1 MLHLLIFAYQMV
13 FLERDG
19 TYINTNSSN
28 AYYDKVLKF
37 KALWES
43 GQETFEIQT
52 SGSTGVPKT
61 IILKRKHI
69 LASVK
74 MTAKAFDLQEGDTA
88 FCCLNIDYI
97 AGMMMLV
104 RAFEIG
110 MDLIVV
116 EPSSNPF
123 KGIEKHLYLLNANR
137 GRNFFAF
144 VPLQIQTI
152 FEETPVLGEILNSA
166 KAIIIGGASVNE
178 NVLEKMQK
186 IYRPIYATYG
196 MTETITHV
204 AIKRLN
210 SAAKDDFFNTL
221 EGVDIKLNENNC
233 LMIKSKTTDNEWIT
247 TNDVAEIINGS
258 SFVLHGR
265 IDNVINSGG
274 VKIQLEKIE
283 KVGEEILRKLQI
295 NKRFF
300 VYSLPDEKLGERL
313 VLVLENP
320 VQNLSQASID
330 GIKIDILKAFKEI
343 LPKFEVPKEVFFVE
357 KMLETPTGKIDK
369 IKTINA
375 YVLPQIS
382 NG

>member
-1 MLHLLIFAYQMV
+1 MI

-19 TYINTNSSN
+19 SCINTQPDNP
-28 AYYDKVLKF
+28 YYKKVFDF
-37 KALWES
+37 KKAWES

-52 SGSTGVPKT
+52 SGSTGTPKK
-61 IILKRKHI
+61 IFLHRKQM

-74 MTAKAFDLQEGDTA
+74 MTAKAFNLEEGDTA

-110 MDLIVV
+110 MDLVVV
-116 EPSSNPF
+116 EPKSNPF
-123 KGIEKHLYLLNANR
+123 EDIEKHLYILKANR
-137 GRNFFAF
+137 GQNFFAF
-144 VPLQIQTI
+144 VPLQIQSLLESKPI
-152 FEETPVLGEILNSA
+152 FSEILNSA
-166 KAIIIGGASVNE
+166 KAIIIGGAAVNDTI
-178 NVLEKMQK
+178 LEKVQT
-186 IYRPIYATYG
+186 IYRPVYVTYG
-196 MTETITHV
+196 MTETLTHI
-204 AIKRLN
+204 AIRRIN
-210 SAAKDDFFNTL
+210 GSEKDDFFNTL
-221 EGVDIKLNENNC
+221 DGVDVKLNDESC

-283 KVGEEILRKLQI
+283 QAAEIVLKKIKTDEEKL
-295 NKRFF
+295 NGRYF
-300 VYSLPDEKLGERL
+300 VFSLPDEKLGERL
-313 VLVLENP
+313 VFVLEKETNEAFP
-320 VQNLSQASID
+320 SREDAT
-330 GIKIDILKAFKEI
+330 KIDILQGFKEI
-343 LPKFEVPKEVFFVE
+343 LPKFEVPKEVFFIE
-357 KMLETPTGKIDK
+357 KMIETPTGKIDK

>member
-1 MLHLLIFAYQMV
+1 MI
-13 FLERDG
+13 FLEKDG
-19 TYINTNSSN
+19 SCINTQPNN
-28 AYYDKVLKF
+28 PYFKKVFEF
-37 KALWES
+37 KKAWEF

-52 SGSTGVPKT
+52 SGSTGQPKK
-61 IILKRKHI
+61 ILLRRKQM

-74 MTAKAFDLQEGDTA
+74 MTAKAFNLKEGDTA

-110 MDLIVV
+110 MDLLIV
-116 EPSSNPF
+116 EPKSNPF
-123 KGIEKHLYLLNANR
+123 EDIEKHLYILKANR
-137 GRNFFAF
+137 GQNFFAF
-144 VPLQIQTI
+144 VPLQIQTLLDN
-152 FEETPVLGEILNSA
+152 TPIYSDILNSA
-166 KAIIIGGASVNE
+166 KAIIIGGAAVNE
-178 NVLEKMQK
+178 AILEKVQK
-186 IYRPIYATYG
+186 IYRPVYVTYG
-196 MTETITHV
+196 MSETLTHI
-204 AIKRLN
+204 AIKRIN
-210 SAAKDDFFNTL
+210 GSEKEEFFNTL
-221 EGVDIKLNENNC
+221 DGVDIKLTNESC
-233 LMIKSKTTDNEWIT
+233 LMIKSKTTDDQWIT

-283 KVGEEILRKLQI
+283 KVAESVLNKL
-295 NKRFF
+295 KTDKKELKGRYF
-300 VYSLPDEKLGERL
+300 VFSLPDENLGERL
-313 VLVLENP
+313 IFVLEKETIAI
-320 VQNLSQASID
+320 LSGREDIT
-330 GIKIDILKAFKEI
+330 KIDILKGFKEI

-357 KMLETPTGKIDK
+357 KIVETPTGKIDK

>member
-1 MLHLLIFAYQMV
+1 MI
-13 FLERDG
+13 FLEKDG
-19 TYINTNSSN
+19 SCINTQPTNP
-28 AYYDKVLKF
+28 YFKKVFDF
-37 KALWES
+37 KKAWES

-52 SGSTGVPKT
+52 SGSTGIPKK
-61 IILKRKHI
+61 ILLHRKQM

-74 MTAKAFDLQEGDTA
+74 MTAKAFNLKEGDTA

-110 MDLIVV
+110 MDLLIV
-116 EPSSNPF
+116 EPKSNPF
-123 KGIEKHLYLLNANR
+123 EDIEKHLYILKANR
-137 GRNFFAF
+137 GQNFFAF

-152 FEETPVLGEILNSA
+152 LESTPIFYEILNSA
-166 KAIIIGGASVNE
+166 KAIIIGGAAVNDAI
-178 NVLEKMQK
+178 LEKVQK
-186 IYRPIYATYG
+186 IYRPVYVTYG
-196 MTETITHV
+196 MSETLTHI
-204 AIKRLN
+204 AIKRIN
-210 SAAKDDFFNTL
+210 GSEKEDFFNTL
-221 EGVDIKLNENNC
+221 EGVDIQLNEESC
-233 LMIKSKTTDNEWIT
+233 LMIKSKTTDGQWIT

-274 VKIQLEKIE
+274 VKIQLEKVE
-283 KVGEEILRKLQI
+283 KAVDSVLKKLKTDEQKL
-295 NKRFF
+295 NGRYF
-300 VYSLPDEKLGERL
+300 VFSLPDEKLGERL
-313 VLVLENP
+313 IFVLEKETNAAFP
-320 VQNLSQASID
+320 SRDDAT
-330 GIKIDILKAFKEI
+330 KIDILQGFKEI
-343 LPKFEVPKEVFFVE
+343 LPKFEVPKEVFFLE

>member
-1 MLHLLIFAYQMV
+1 MV
-13 FLERDG
+13 FLEKDG
-19 TYINTNSSN
+19 TYINTSPSN
-28 AYYDKVLKF
+28 AYYDKVLTF
-37 KALWES
+37 KKLWDA

-61 IILKRKHI
+61 IILKRNQLI
-69 LASVK
+69 ASAK

-110 MDLIVV
+110 MDLLVV
-116 EPSSNPF
+116 APSSNPF
-123 KGIEKHLYLLNANR
+123 VGIEKHLYLLNANR

-152 FEETPVLGEILNSA
+152 FDETPTLGEILNSA
-166 KAIIIGGASVNE
+166 KAIIIGGASLSE
-178 NVLEKMQK
+178 GVLEKMQK

-196 MTETITHV
+196 MTETITHI

-210 SAAKDDFFNTL
+210 GNAKDDFFNIL
-221 EGVDIKLNENNC
+221 DGVTIKLSENNC
-233 LMIKSKTTDNEWIT
+233 LMIQSKVVGNEWIT
-247 TNDVAEIINGS
+247 TNDVVEIINEN

-274 VKIQLEKIE
+274 VKIQLEKVE

-295 NKRFF
+295 ENQFYI
-300 VYSLPDEKLGERL
+300 YSLPDEKLGERL
-313 VLVLENP
+313 ILVLEYSIH
-320 VQNLSQASID
+320 NLSQATID
-330 GIKIDILKAFKEI
+330 GIKIDIIKAFKEI

>member
-1 MLHLLIFAYQMV
+1 MV
-13 FLERDG
+13 FLEKDG
-19 TYINTNSSN
+19 TYINTLPNN
-28 AYYDKVLKF
+28 EYYDKVLKF
-37 KALWES
+37 KDLWES
-43 GQETFEIQT
+43 GQEEFTIQT
-52 SGSTGVPKT
+52 SGSTGIPKQ
-61 IILKRKHI
+61 IVLHRKQMI
-69 LASVK
+69 ASAK

-123 KGIEKHLYLLNANR
+123 VGIEKHLYLLNSNR
-137 GRNFFAF
+137 GHNFFAF

-152 FEETPVLGEILNSA
+152 LDETPALGEILNSA
-166 KAIIIGGASVNE
+166 KAIIIGGAAVSE
-178 NVLEKMQK
+178 TILEKIQK

-196 MTETITHV
+196 MTETITHI
-204 AIKRLN
+204 AIRRLN
-210 SAAKDDFFNTL
+210 GAEKDDFFNTL
-221 EGVDIKLNENNC
+221 DGVDIKLNENNC
-233 LMIKSKTTDNEWIT
+233 LMIKSKAIGNEWII

-265 IDNVINSGG
+265 IDNIINSGG

-283 KVGEEILRKLQI
+283 KVGEPILRKLQLFD
-295 NKRFF
+295 RYF
-300 VYSLPDEKLGERL
+300 VYSLPDKKLGERL
-313 VLVLENP
+313 ILVIENKTKSELMS
-320 VQNLSQASID
+320 VVDAM
-330 GIKIDILKAFKEI
+330 KIDIIKAFKEI

-357 KMLETPTGKIDK
+357 KMIETPTGKIDK
-369 IKTINA
+369 IKTING

-382 NG
+382 NI

>member
-1 MLHLLIFAYQMV
+1 MV
-13 FLERDG
+13 FLEKDG
-19 TYINTNSSN
+19 TYINTLPNSD
-28 AYYDKVLKF
+28 YYAKVLKF

-43 GQETFEIQT
+43 GQDIFEVQT

-61 IILKRKHI
+61 IVLHRKLM

-74 MTAKAFDLQEGDTA
+74 MTAKAFDLKEGDTA

-137 GRNFFAF
+137 GQNFFAF

-152 FEETPVLGEILNSA
+152 FEETPQLGEILNSA

-178 NVLEKMQK
+178 AILEKVQK

-196 MTETITHV
+196 MTETITHI
-204 AIKRLN
+204 AIKRIN
-210 SAAKDDFFNTL
+210 GDKKEDFFNTL
-221 EGVDIKLNENNC
+221 DGVDIKLNENNC

-274 VKIQLEKIE
+274 VKIQIEKIE
-283 KVGEEILRKLQI
+283 KAAEDILRKLQVSG
-295 NKRFF
+295 RYF
-300 VYSLPDEKLGERL
+300 VFSLPDEKLGERL
-313 VLVLENP
+313 ILVIENNTLLQTSSR
-320 VQNLSQASID
+320 VDS
-330 GIKIDILKAFKEI
+330 IKIDILKSFKEK
-343 LPKFEVPKEVFFVE
+343 LPKFEVPKEIFFVE
-357 KMLETPTGKIDK
+357 KILETPTGKIDK
-369 IKTINA
+369 TKTINA
-375 YVLPQIS
+375 YVLSQIS

>member
-1 MLHLLIFAYQMV
+1 MV
-13 FLERDG
+13 FLEKDG
-19 TYINTNSSN
+19 TYINTDSGNS
-28 AYYDKVLKF
+28 YYDKVLKF
-37 KALWES
+37 KKLWSS
-43 GQETFEIQT
+43 GQDSFTIQT
-52 SGSTGVPKT
+52 SGSTGIPKEIT
-61 IILKRKHI
+61 LHREQL
-69 LASVK
+69 LASAK

-110 MDLIVV
+110 MDLLVV
-116 EPSSNPF
+116 EPKSNPF
-123 KGIEKHLYLLNANR
+123 VGIEKHLYLLNANR

-166 KAIIIGGASVNE
+166 KAIIIGGASLNE
-178 NVLEKMQK
+178 SVLGKMQK

-196 MTETITHV
+196 MTETITHI

-210 SAAKDDFFNTL
+210 GSTKDDFFNTL
-221 EGVDIKLNENNC
+221 DGVDIKLNENSC
-233 LMIKSKTTDNEWIT
+233 LMIKSKVVGNEWIT
-247 TNDVAEIINGS
+247 TNDVVEIINGS

-283 KVGEEILRKLQI
+283 KIGEEILRKMQI
-295 NKRFF
+295 EKQFYI
-300 VYSLPDEKLGERL
+300 YSLPDEKLGERL
-313 VLVLENP
+313 ILVLENT
-320 VQNLSQASID
+320 VENLSQATID
-330 GIKIDILKAFKEI
+330 GIKIDILKAFKEN

-357 KMLETPTGKIDK
+357 KMIETPTGKIDK

>member
-1 MLHLLIFAYQMV
+1 MI

-19 TYINTNSSN
+19 SCINTQPDNP
-28 AYYDKVLKF
+28 YYKKVFDF
-37 KALWES
+37 KKSWES

-52 SGSTGVPKT
+52 SGSTGTPKK
-61 IILKRKHI
+61 IILHRKQM

-74 MTAKAFDLQEGDTA
+74 MTAKAFNLEEGDTA

-110 MDLIVV
+110 MDLVVV
-116 EPSSNPF
+116 EPKSNPF
-123 KGIEKHLYLLNANR
+123 EDIEKHLYILKANR
-137 GRNFFAF
+137 GQNFFAF
-144 VPLQIQTI
+144 VPLQIQTLLESKPI
-152 FEETPVLGEILNSA
+152 FSEILNSA
-166 KAIIIGGASVNE
+166 KAIIIGGAAVNDTI
-178 NVLEKMQK
+178 LEKVQT
-186 IYRPIYATYG
+186 IYRPVYVTYG
-196 MTETITHV
+196 MTETLTHI
-204 AIKRLN
+204 AIKRIN
-210 SAAKDDFFNTL
+210 GSEKDDFFNTL
-221 EGVDIKLNENNC
+221 DGVDVKLNDESC

-283 KVGEEILRKLQI
+283 KAAEVVLKKLKTDEQ
-295 NKRFF
+295 KFDGRYF
-300 VYSLPDEKLGERL
+300 VFSLPDEKLGERL
-313 VLVLENP
+313 IFVLEKETNEAFP
-320 VQNLSQASID
+320 SREDAT
-330 GIKIDILKAFKEI
+330 KIDILQGFKEI

-357 KMLETPTGKIDK
+357 KMIETPTGKIDK

>member
-1 MLHLLIFAYQMV
+1 MV

-19 TYINTNSSN
+19 TYINTSPEND
-28 AYYDKVLKF
+28 YYKKVLMF
-37 KALWES
+37 KKVWDS

-52 SGSTGVPKT
+52 SGSTGMPKK
-61 IILKRKHI
+61 IILHRKQM

-110 MDLIVV
+110 MDLVVV
-116 EPSSNPF
+116 EPASNPF
-123 KGIEKHLYLLNANR
+123 LGIEKHLYLLNANR

-152 FEETPVLGEILNSA
+152 LESEPIFAEILNSA

-178 NVLEKMQK
+178 TIIEKIQK
-186 IYRPIYATYG
+186 IYRPVYVTYG
-196 MTETITHV
+196 MTETITHI
-204 AIKRLN
+204 AIKRIN
-210 SAAKDDFFNTL
+210 GAAKDDFFNTL
-221 EGVDIKLNENNC
+221 EGVDIKLNDSNC
-233 LMIKSKTTDNEWIT
+233 LMIKSKTTDNQWIE
-247 TNDVAEIINGS
+247 TNDVAEIVNGS

-283 KVGEEILRKLQI
+283 KTAETILRKLDSEKKRL
-295 NKRFF
+295 NGRFF
-300 VYSLPDEKLGERL
+300 VFSLPDEKLGERL
-313 VLVLENP
+313 IFVLEK
-320 VQNLSQASID
+320 SISTELPSNEEA
-330 GIKIDILKAFKEI
+330 IKIDILLAFKEI

-357 KMLETPTGKIDK
+357 KLLETPTGKIDK

>member
-1 MLHLLIFAYQMV
+1 MV

-19 TYINTNSSN
+19 TYINTASSN
-28 AYYDKVLKF
+28 KYYDKVLKF
-37 KALWES
+37 KTLWDS

-61 IILKRKHI
+61 IILKRKQLI
-69 LASVK
+69 TSAK

-116 EPSSNPF
+116 EPKSNPF
-123 KGIEKHLYLLNANR
+123 VGIEKHLYLLNANR

-152 FEETPVLGEILNSA
+152 LDETPVLGEILNSA
-166 KAIIIGGASVNE
+166 KAVIIGGAAVNE
-178 NVLEKMQK
+178 GGLEKIQK
-186 IYRPIYATYG
+186 VYRPVYATYG
-196 MTETITHV
+196 MTETITHI

-210 SAAKDDFFNTL
+210 GSTKDDFFNTL
-221 EGVDIKLNENNC
+221 DGVDIKLNENSC
-233 LMIKSKTTDNEWIT
+233 LMIKSKAVGNEWIT
-247 TNDVAEIINGS
+247 TNDVAEIVNGS

-283 KVGEEILRKLQI
+283 RIGEGILRKLQI
-295 NKRFF
+295 ENQFYI
-300 VYSLPDEKLGERL
+300 YSLPDEKLGERL
-313 VLVLENP
+313 ILVLEKAIE
-320 VQNLSQASID
+320 NLPQATVD

-357 KMLETPTGKIDK
+357 KMIETPTGKIDK

>member
-1 MLHLLIFAYQMV
+1 MV

-19 TYINTNSSN
+19 TYINTFPSN
-28 AYYDKVLKF
+28 AYYDKVLAF
-37 KALWES
+37 KKLWDA

-52 SGSTGVPKT
+52 SGSTGIPKKIT
-61 IILKRKHI
+61 FRRKQLI
-69 LASVK
+69 ASAK

-123 KGIEKHLYLLNANR
+123 VGIEKHLYLLNANR

-152 FEETPVLGEILNSA
+152 FEETPKLGEILNSA

-178 NVLEKMQK
+178 SILKKTQK
-186 IYRPIYATYG
+186 IYRPMYATYG
-196 MTETITHV
+196 MTETITHI

-210 SAAKDDFFNTL
+210 GVAKDDFFNVL
-221 EGVDIKLNENNC
+221 DGVDIKVNENSC
-233 LMIKSKTTDNEWIT
+233 LMIKSKVLDNEWIT
-247 TNDVAEIINGS
+247 TNDVAEIVNGS
-258 SFVLHGR
+258 SFILHGR

-283 KVGEEILRKLQI
+283 KVGEVILRKLQLE
-295 NKRFF
+295 RQFF
-300 VYSLPDEKLGERL
+300 IYSLPDEKLGERL
-313 VLVLENP
+313 ILVLQNSIH
-320 VQNLSQASID
+320 NLSQAAID

>member
-1 MLHLLIFAYQMV
+1 MI
-13 FLERDG
+13 FLEKDG
-19 TYINTNSSN
+19 SCINTQPNN
-28 AYYDKVLKF
+28 PYFKKVFDF
-37 KALWES
+37 KKAWES

-52 SGSTGVPKT
+52 SGSTGMPKK
-61 IILKRKHI
+61 ILLHRRQM

-74 MTAKAFDLQEGDTA
+74 MTTKAFNLKEGDTA

-110 MDLIVV
+110 MDLLIV
-116 EPSSNPF
+116 EPKSNPF
-123 KGIEKHLYLLNANR
+123 EDIEKHLYILKANR
-137 GRNFFAF
+137 GQNFFAF

-152 FEETPVLGEILNSA
+152 LEKTPIFYEILNSA
-166 KAIIIGGASVNE
+166 KAIIIGGAAVNDAI
-178 NVLEKMQK
+178 LEKVQK
-186 IYRPIYATYG
+186 IYRPVYVTYG
-196 MTETITHV
+196 MSETLTHV
-204 AIKRLN
+204 AIKRIN
-210 SAAKDDFFNTL
+210 GSEKEDFFNTL
-221 EGVDIKLNENNC
+221 EGVDIQLNHESC
-233 LMIKSKTTDNEWIT
+233 LMIKSKTTDGQWIT

-274 VKIQLEKIE
+274 VKIQLEKVE
-283 KVGEEILRKLQI
+283 KAAESVLKKLKTDEQKL
-295 NKRFF
+295 NGRNF
-300 VYSLPDEKLGERL
+300 VFSLPDEKLGERL
-313 VLVLENP
+313 IFVLEKETNAAFP
-320 VQNLSQASID
+320 SRDDAT
-330 GIKIDILKAFKEI
+330 KIDILQGFKEI

>member
-1 MLHLLIFAYQMV
+1 MV
-13 FLERDG
+13 FLEKDG
-19 TYINTNSSN
+19 TYINTNPAN
-28 AYYDKVLKF
+28 EYYAKVLKF
-37 KALWES
+37 KALWDS
-43 GQETFEIQT
+43 GQELFTIHT
-52 SGSTGVPKT
+52 SGSTGQPKL
-61 IILKRKHI
+61 IELHRNQMI
-69 LASVK
+69 ASAR

-110 MDLIVV
+110 MDLMVV
-116 EPSSNPF
+116 EPSANPF
-123 KGIEKHLYLLNANR
+123 LGNEKHLYLLNSNR

-144 VPLQIQTI
+144 VPLQIQAI
-152 FEETPVLGEILNSA
+152 LDETPMLGEILNSA

-178 NVLEKMQK
+178 VVLEKIQK
-186 IYRPIYATYG
+186 IYRPVYATYG
-196 MTETITHV
+196 MTETITHI

-210 SAAKDDFFNTL
+210 GAEKDDFFNTL
-221 EGVDIKLNENNC
+221 DGVDIKLSNDNC
-233 LMIKSKTTDNEWIT
+233 LMIKSKAIGNEWIT

-258 SFVLHGR
+258 SFILHGR

-283 KVGEEILRKLQI
+283 KVGEGILRKLQI
-295 NKRFF
+295 NALYF
-300 VYSLPDEKLGERL
+300 VFSLPDEKLGERL
-313 VLVLENP
+313 VLI
-320 VQNLSQASID
+320 VQQGEKMPLSSATD
-330 GIKIDILKAFKEI
+330 AMKIDIIKAFKEI

-357 KMLETPTGKIDK
+357 KMIETPTGKIDK

>member
-1 MLHLLIFAYQMV
+1 MI
-13 FLERDG
+13 FLEKDG
-19 TYINTNSSN
+19 SCINTQPTNP
-28 AYYDKVLKF
+28 YFKKVFDF
-37 KALWES
+37 KKAWVS

-52 SGSTGVPKT
+52 SGSTGKPKK
-61 IILKRKHI
+61 ILLHRKQM

-74 MTAKAFDLQEGDTA
+74 MTAKAFNLKEGDTA
-88 FCCLNIDYI
+88 FCCLNIEYI

-110 MDLIVV
+110 MDLLIV
-116 EPSSNPF
+116 EPKSNPF
-123 KGIEKHLYLLNANR
+123 EDIEKHLYILKANR
-137 GRNFFAF
+137 GQNFFAF
-144 VPLQIQTI
+144 VPLQFQTLLESTPI
-152 FEETPVLGEILNSA
+152 FSEILNSA
-166 KAIIIGGASVNE
+166 KAIIIGGAAVNDAI
-178 NVLEKMQK
+178 LEKVQK
-186 IYRPIYATYG
+186 IYRPVYVTYG
-196 MTETITHV
+196 MSETITHI
-204 AIKRLN
+204 AIKRIN
-210 SAAKDDFFNTL
+210 GSEKEDFFNTL
-221 EGVDIKLNENNC
+221 DGVDIQLNNESC
-233 LMIKSKTTDNEWIT
+233 LMIKSKTTNGQWIT

-283 KVGEEILRKLQI
+283 KAAESVLNKLNTEEQKFKGRY
-295 NKRFF
+295 F
-300 VYSLPDEKLGERL
+300 VFSLPDEKLGERL
-313 VLVLENP
+313 VFVLEKETKDAFP
-320 VQNLSQASID
+320 SKAD
-330 GIKIDILKAFKEI
+330 ATKIDIIQGFKEK

>member
-1 MLHLLIFAYQMV
+1 MV
-13 FLERDG
+13 FLEKDG
-19 TYINTNSSN
+19 TYINTSPNN
-28 AYYDKVLKF
+28 EYYDKVLKF
-37 KALWES
+37 KGLWES
-43 GQETFEIQT
+43 GQEEFTIQT
-52 SGSTGVPKT
+52 SGSTGIPKQ
-61 IILKRKHI
+61 IVLHRKQMI
-69 LASVK
+69 ASAK

-88 FCCLNIDYI
+88 FCCLNVEYI

-110 MDLIVV
+110 MDLMVV

-123 KGIEKHLYLLNANR
+123 LGNEKHLYLLNANR

-152 FEETPVLGEILNSA
+152 LEETPNLSEILNSA

-178 NVLEKMQK
+178 LILEKIQK

-196 MTETITHV
+196 MTETITHI

-210 SAAKDDFFNTL
+210 GSEKDDFFNTL
-221 EGVDIKLNENNC
+221 DGVDVKLNDDNC
-233 LMIKSKTTDNEWIT
+233 LMIKSKSIGNEWIT
-247 TNDVAEIINGS
+247 TNDVAEIINDS
-258 SFVLHGR
+258 SFILHGR

-283 KVGEEILRKLQI
+283 KVGEGILRKLQI
-295 NKRFF
+295 STSYF
-300 VYSLPDEKLGERL
+300 VFSLPDEKLGERL
-313 VLVLENP
+313 VLI
-320 VQNLSQASID
+320 VQKDEKIQLPSTTDAM
-330 GIKIDILKAFKEI
+330 KIDLLKAFKEI

-357 KMLETPTGKIDK
+357 KMIETPTGKIDK

>member
-1 MLHLLIFAYQMV
+1 MI
-13 FLERDG
+13 FLEKDG
-19 TYINTNSSN
+19 SCINTQPNN
-28 AYYDKVLKF
+28 PYFKKVFEF
-37 KALWES
+37 KKAWEF

-52 SGSTGVPKT
+52 SGSTGQPKK
-61 IILKRKHI
+61 ILLRRKQM

-74 MTAKAFDLQEGDTA
+74 MTAKAFNLKEGDTA

-110 MDLIVV
+110 MDLLIV
-116 EPSSNPF
+116 EPKSNPF
-123 KGIEKHLYLLNANR
+123 EEIEKHLYILKANR
-137 GRNFFAF
+137 GQNFFAF
-144 VPLQIQTI
+144 VPLQIQTLLDN
-152 FEETPVLGEILNSA
+152 TPIYSDILNSA
-166 KAIIIGGASVNE
+166 KAIIIGGAAVNE
-178 NVLEKMQK
+178 AILEKIQK
-186 IYRPIYATYG
+186 IYRPVYVTYG
-196 MTETITHV
+196 MSETLTHI
-204 AIKRLN
+204 AIKRIN
-210 SAAKDDFFNTL
+210 GSEKEEFFNTL
-221 EGVDIKLNENNC
+221 DGVDIKLTNESC
-233 LMIKSKTTDNEWIT
+233 LMIKSKTTDDQWIT

-283 KVGEEILRKLQI
+283 KVAELVLNKL
-295 NKRFF
+295 KTDKKELKGRYF
-300 VYSLPDEKLGERL
+300 VFSLPDENLGERL
-313 VLVLENP
+313 IFVLEKETIAI
-320 VQNLSQASID
+320 LSGREDIT
-330 GIKIDILKAFKEI
+330 KIDILKGFKEI

-357 KMLETPTGKIDK
+357 KIVETPTGKIDK

>member
-1 MLHLLIFAYQMV
+1 MV
-13 FLERDG
+13 FLEKDG
-19 TYINTNSSN
+19 TYINTTSSN
-28 AYYDKVLKF
+28 SYYDKVLSF
-37 KALWES
+37 KKLWDA
-43 GQETFEIQT
+43 GQETFTIQT
-52 SGSTGVPKT
+52 SGSTGVPKE
-61 IILKRKHI
+61 IILHRKQLI
-69 LASVK
+69 TSVK
-74 MTAKAFDLQEGDTA
+74 MTAKAFNLQEGDTA

-104 RAFEIG
+104 RAFEMG

-123 KGIEKHLYLLNANR
+123 VGIKKHLYLLNANR

-166 KAIIIGGASVNE
+166 KAIIIGGASLNE
-178 NVLEKMQK
+178 SILEKMQK

-196 MTETITHV
+196 MTETITHI

-210 SAAKDDFFNTL
+210 GSAKDDFFNTL
-221 EGVDIKLNENNC
+221 DGVDIKLSENNC
-233 LMIKSKTTDNEWIT
+233 LMIKTKTTNNEWIT
-247 TNDVAEIINGS
+247 TNDVVEIINGS

-283 KVGEEILRKLQI
+283 KVGEEILRKLQY
-295 NKRFF
+295 NKPFF
-300 VYSLPDEKLGERL
+300 VYSLPDETLGERL
-313 VLVLENP
+313 ILVIENETE
-320 VQNLSQASID
+320 NLSQAIVQ
-330 GIKIDILKAFKEI
+330 GNKIDLLKAFKEI
-343 LPKFEVPKEVFFVE
+343 LPKFEVPKEVFFIE
-357 KMLETPTGKIDK
+357 KMIETPTGKIDK

>member
-1 MLHLLIFAYQMV
+1 MV

-19 TYINTNSSN
+19 TYINTASGNK
-28 AYYDKVLKF
+28 YYDKVLNF
-37 KALWES
+37 KTLWDS
-43 GQETFEIQT
+43 GQETFKIQT
-52 SGSTGVPKT
+52 SGSTGAPKE
-61 IILKRKHI
+61 IILHRKQLI
-69 LASVK
+69 ASAK

-123 KGIEKHLYLLNANR
+123 VGIEKHLYLLNANR
-137 GRNFFAF
+137 GKNFFAF
-144 VPLQIQTI
+144 VPLQLQTI
-152 FEETPVLGEILNSA
+152 FEETPKLAEILNAA
-166 KAIIIGGASVNE
+166 KAIIIGGATVNE
-178 NVLEKMQK
+178 TILEKIQK
-186 IYRPIYATYG
+186 IYRPVYATYG
-196 MTETITHV
+196 MTETITHI

-210 SAAKDDFFNTL
+210 SDAKDDFFNVL
-221 EGVDIKLNENNC
+221 DGVDIKLNENNC
-233 LMIKSKTTDNEWIT
+233 LMIQSKAVGNEWII

-258 SFVLHGR
+258 SFILHGR

-283 KVGEEILRKLQI
+283 KVGEGILRKLQLE
-295 NKRFF
+295 KQFF
-300 VYSLPDEKLGERL
+300 VFSLPDEKLGERL
-313 VLVLENP
+313 ILVVVND
-320 VQNLSQASID
+320 VKMLSQVNID

-343 LPKFEVPKEVFFVE
+343 LPKFEVPKEVFFIE
-357 KMLETPTGKIDK
+357 KMIETPTGKIDK

>member
-1 MLHLLIFAYQMV
+1 MI
-13 FLERDG
+13 FLEKDG
-19 TYINTNSSN
+19 SCINTQPNN
-28 AYYDKVLKF
+28 PYFKKVFEF
-37 KALWES
+37 KKAWEF

-52 SGSTGVPKT
+52 SGSTGQPKK
-61 IILKRKHI
+61 ILLRRKQM

-74 MTAKAFDLQEGDTA
+74 MTAKAFNLKEGDTA

-110 MDLIVV
+110 MDLLIV
-116 EPSSNPF
+116 EPKSNPF
-123 KGIEKHLYLLNANR
+123 EDIEKHLYILKANR
-137 GRNFFAF
+137 GQNFFAF
-144 VPLQIQTI
+144 VPLQIQTLLDN
-152 FEETPVLGEILNSA
+152 TPIYSDILNSA
-166 KAIIIGGASVNE
+166 KAIIIGGAAVNE
-178 NVLEKMQK
+178 AILEKIQK
-186 IYRPIYATYG
+186 IYRPVYVTYG
-196 MTETITHV
+196 MSETLTHI
-204 AIKRLN
+204 AIKRIN
-210 SAAKDDFFNTL
+210 GSEKEEFFNTL
-221 EGVDIKLNENNC
+221 DGVDIKLTNESC
-233 LMIKSKTTDNEWIT
+233 LMIKSKTTDDQWIT

-283 KVGEEILRKLQI
+283 KVAESVLNKL
-295 NKRFF
+295 KTDKKELKGRYF
-300 VYSLPDEKLGERL
+300 VFSLPDENLGERL
-313 VLVLENP
+313 IFVLEKETIA
-320 VQNLSQASID
+320 VLSGREDIT
-330 GIKIDILKAFKEI
+330 KIDILKGFKEI

-357 KMLETPTGKIDK
+357 KIVETPTGKIDK